1 MEIDPELIPP
11 GIHIV
16 GAADVH
22 GLQHPAAGQKY
33 HTTCL
38 LSANGELLM
47 YHPNHLTDWALFQ
60 VADVSEIE
68 EVEYLE
74 PTLIQPKKYKFW
86 RFSQIYT
93 ALILFIFTLSQL
105 YVIYGQA
112 TSGYVSLGSSD
123 DGSVSSTDFTVVIG
137 LIVFTLLAGVSV
149 FFPLFYSFRASGYS
163 HEFAT
168 PSRIRISTKQGG
180 EGYYVAKPLGSKMHS
195 LISRL
200 AIVFFACLLMGMIP
214 ASDLLIVGVFFT
226 VLLGGGLVVE
236 LGLRH
241 LRNESL
247 PTEIGYLRSG
257 SMYQFYKTL
266 QDLHRAP
273 SEEEGL
279 DVEPDPSSTVQ
290 DRLSNRIE
298 EPLSVLYTHESFL
311 DELTA
316 GEWKAMLTANKIYF
330 SLAQI
335 RRCTEKMLLTFIADK
350 NIKIKPQ
357 NRGIKTM
364 MDRLRNEGVLTPE
377 VNKWLELIKT
387 VANPAA
393 HDMKEDVDDFLTAFR
408 AFVSF
413 TTWFVESQA
422 TTEEE

>member
-1 MEIDPELIPP
+1 MEIDPEFIPP
-11 GIHIV
+11 GTHIV
-16 GAADVH
+16 GAVDVY
-22 GLQHPAAGQKY
+22 GLQHPAAKQKN

-47 YHPNHLTDWALFQ
+47 YHPNHLTNYGTFHIAN
-60 VADVSEIE
+60 VSEIK

-74 PTLIQPKKYKFW
+74 PTLLQPKKYRFW
-86 RFSQIYT
+86 RFCQTYT
-93 ALILFIFTLSQL
+93 ALLLFCYILISCV
-105 YVIYGQA
+105 VIYENA
-112 TSGYVSLGSSD
+112 TSGFAYVGSSD
-123 DGSVSSTDFTVVIG
+123 DGSVSSADFTVI
-137 LIVFTLLAGVSV
+137 IDMFVSTM
-149 FFPLFYSFRASGYS
+149 FLMMSFLFPMFYSVRGANYS

-168 PSRIRISTKQGG
+168 PSRIRFSREEGG
-180 EGYYVAKPLGSKMHS
+180 SEFIVAKPLGGKMY
-195 LISRL
+195 LLNDR
-200 AIVFFACLLMGMIP
+200 VFKLFLMFVLMTMIP
-214 ASDLLIVGVFFT
+214 ASDVLIFICVV
-226 VLLGGGLVVE
+226 VLLTVVIFVVE
-236 LGLRH
+236 IGVSKLKD
-241 LRNESL
+241 ESL
-247 PTEIGYLRSG
+247 PTEIGHLRSG

-266 QDLHRAP
+266 QDLQRAP
-273 SEEEGL
+273 SKEKGL
-279 DVEPDPSSTVQ
+279 DVELDPLSTVQ

-298 EPLSVLYTHESFL
+298 EPLSVLYNHESFL
-311 DELTA
+311 DELTS

-335 RRCTEKMLLTFIADK
+335 RRCTEKMLFQFITEK

-413 TTWFVESQA
+413 TEWFVESQA
-422 TTEEE
+422 TIEDE

>member
-22 GLQHPAAGQKY
+22 GLYQPAAGQKY

-38 LSANGELLM
+38 LSANGELMM
-47 YHPNHLTDWALFQ
+47 YHPNHLTSYALFQ

-74 PTLIQPKKYKFW
+74 PTLLKPKKYKFW
-86 RFSQIYT
+86 RFCQGYT
-93 ALILFIFTLSQL
+93 VLFMLAIIISNL
-105 YVIYGQA
+105 YVIYSQA
-112 TSGYVSLGSSD
+112 TSGFVSLGSSD
-123 DGSVSSTDFTVVIG
+123 DGTVSSADFSVIIG
-137 LIVFTLLAGVSV
+137 MLIFTLLAGLSV
-149 FFPLFYSFRASGYS
+149 FFPLFYSSKAAGHS

-168 PSRIRISTKQGG
+168 PSRIRIRTKEGG
-180 EGYYVAKPLGSKMHS
+180 EGYFVAKPLGGKMHS

-200 AIVFFACLLMGMIP
+200 FVLMIVLLIMGLIP
-214 ASDLLIVGVFFT
+214 ASDLLIVGVFFA
-226 VLLGGGLVVE
+226 VLLGGGLVVG
-236 LGLRH
+236 LGLHH

-266 QDLHRAP
+266 QDLHRTP
-273 SEEEGL
+273 EKEKDVDVDL
-279 DVEPDPSSTVQ
+279 DLSSTVQ
-290 DRLSNRIE
+290 DRLSNRIK
-298 EPLSVLYTHESFL
+298 EPLSILYTHESFL
-311 DELTA
+311 DELTE

-335 RRCTEKMLLTFIADK
+335 RRCTEKMLFQFIK
-350 NIKIKPQ
+350 EKKIKIKPQ

-413 TTWFVESQA
+413 TSWFVESTV

>member
-16 GAADVH
+16 GAADVY
-22 GLQHPAAGQKY
+22 GLQHPVAGQKH

-38 LSANGELLM
+38 LSANGELMM
-47 YHPNHLTDWALFQ
+47 YHPNHLTSYALFQ
-60 VADVSEIE
+60 VADVSGIE

-74 PTLIQPKKYKFW
+74 PTLLQPKKYKFW
-86 RFSQIYT
+86 RFCQGYSALLLLVIIISQVYIIY
-93 ALILFIFTLSQL
+93 S
-105 YVIYGQA
+105 QA
-112 TSGYVSLGSSD
+112 TSGFVSLGSSD
-123 DGSVSSTDFTVVIG
+123 DGSVSSTDFYMVTG
-137 LIVFTLLAGVSV
+137 LLIFTILGGVSF
-149 FFPLFYSFRASGYS
+149 FFPLFYSTRAANYS

-168 PSRIRISTKQGG
+168 PSRIRLSTKEGG
-180 EGYYVAKPLGSKMHS
+180 EGYFVAKPLGGKMHS
-195 LISRL
+195 LTSRL
-200 AIVFFACLLMGMIP
+200 GYLLVVLIIMVMIP
-214 ASDLLIVGVFFT
+214 ASELLIVGVFFS
-226 VLLGGGLVVE
+226 VLFSGVIVVE
-236 LGLRH
+236 FALHYLRSD
-241 LRNESL
+241 SL

-266 QDLHRAP
+266 QDLHRTP
-273 SEEEGL
+273 EKEEGL

-290 DRLSNRIE
+290 DRLSKRIE

-311 DELTA
+311 DELTE

-335 RRCTEKMLLTFIADK
+335 RRCTEKMLFQFIADK

-422 TTEEE
+422 TMEEE

>member
-1 MEIDPELIPP
+1 MEIDPEQIPP
-11 GIHIV
+11 GTHIV
-16 GAADVH
+16 GAADVY
-22 GLQHPAAGQKY
+22 GLQHPVAGQKH

-38 LSANGELLM
+38 LSANGELMM
-47 YHPNHLTDWALFQ
+47 YHPNHLTSYALFQ

-74 PTLIQPKKYKFW
+74 PTLLQPKKYKFW
-86 RFSQIYT
+86 RFCQGYT
-93 ALILFIFTLSQL
+93 ALFLLVAVISQVYL
-105 YVIYGQA
+105 IYSQA
-112 TSGYVSLGSSD
+112 TSGFVSLGSSD
-123 DGSVSSTDFTVVIG
+123 DGSVSSTDFYFVIG
-137 LIVFTLLAGVSV
+137 LLIFTLLAGVSF
-149 FFPLFYSFRASGYS
+149 FFPLFYSMRAANYS
-163 HEFAT
+163 HEFGT
-168 PSRIRISTKQGG
+168 PSRIRLSTKEGD
-180 EGYYVAKPLGSKMHS
+180 EGYFVAKPLGSKMHS
-195 LISRL
+195 LIFRL
-200 AIVFFACLLMGMIP
+200 LVLMIVFIIMGMIP
-214 ASDLLIVGVFFT
+214 PSDLLIFVVFCS
-226 VLLGGGLVVE
+226 VLFGGAIVVE
-236 LGLRH
+236 LGLHH
-241 LRNESL
+241 LRNDSL

-266 QDLHRAP
+266 QDLQRSP
-273 SEEEGL
+273 EKNEGL
-279 DVEPDPSSTVQ
+279 DVEPDPASTVQ
-290 DRLSNRIE
+290 DRLSKRIE

-311 DELTA
+311 DELTE

-335 RRCTEKMLLTFIADK
+335 RRCTEKMLFQFIADK

-413 TTWFVESQA
+413 TSWFVESQA
-422 TTEEE
+422 TMEEE

>member
-16 GAADVH
+16 GAANVH
-22 GLQHPAAGQKY
+22 GLQHPVLEQKY

-60 VADVSEIE
+60 VSDVSEIE
-68 EVEYLE
+68 DVEYLE
-74 PTLIQPKKYKFW
+74 PTLLQPKKYKFW
-86 RFSQIYT
+86 RFCQIYT
-93 ALILFIFTLSQL
+93 ALVLFVFTLSQL
-105 YVIYGQA
+105 HLIYSQA
-112 TSGYVSLGSSD
+112 TTGFISLGTSD
-123 DGSVSSTDFTVVIG
+123 DGSVSSTDFTVVIF
-137 LIVFTLLAGVSV
+137 LLVFTLLAGVSV
-149 FFPLFYSFRASGYS
+149 LFPLFYSFRAAGYS
-163 HEFAT
+163 HKFAT
-168 PSRIRISTKQGG
+168 PGRIRISTKEGG
-180 EGYYVAKPLGSKMHS
+180 EGYFVAKPLGGKMHS

-200 AIVFFACLLMGMIP
+200 AIIFFASLLMSMIP
-214 ASDLLIVGVFFT
+214 ASDLLIVGVFFS
-226 VLLGGGLVVE
+226 VILGASLVVE
-236 LGLRH
+236 IGLH
-241 LRNESL
+241 QLKNQTP

-273 SEEEGL
+273 SKEEGL

-422 TTEEE
+422 AMEEE